1 MAKIAKIG
9 TFEPANRLF
18 LAPLAGITDKSFRRL
33 CAEQGAALVCS
44 EMVSAKA
51 LCYRNKNSE
60 ELLRTDAREGPVAFQ
75 LFGSDPEI
83 MAEAAALLDDRMN
96 VLLDVNMGCPVP
108 KVVKNGEGSALLRNP
123 MQAGRIV
130 EAMKARTKKPV
141 TVKIRAGW
149 DRDSVNAV
157 EIARTLESAGADAIC
172 LHGRTRE
179 QYYSGKADWNL
190 IGRVKASVK
199 IPVIGNGDVCCQKD
213 AARMLRETGCDYV
226 MVARG
231 ALGNPWIFSGGQ
243 PSRNER
249 ATMFLRHALLAAEH
263 KGERMAVLEMRKH
276 AGWYFKGVPGAAAF
290 RHAVN
295 QTTRLDDLIAEVK
308 GLDGSHGS
316 RNSPA
321 SQQGEPPVSQSISR

>member
-1 MAKIAKIG
+1 MMADMAKIGA
-9 TFEPANRLF
+9 FEPASRLF
-18 LAPLAGITDKSFRRL
+18 LAPLAGVTDKSFRRL

-51 LCYRNKNSE
+51 LCHRNKNSE

-75 LFGSDPEI
+75 IFGSDPEI
-83 MAEAAALLDDRMN
+83 MAEAAALLDGRGN

-108 KVVKNGEGSALLRNP
+108 KVVKNGEGSALLQNP
-123 MQAGRIV
+123 LLAGRIV
-130 EAMKARTKKPV
+130 EAMKSRTKKPV

-157 EIARTLESAGADAIC
+157 EMARTLESAGADAIC

-179 QYYSGKADWNL
+179 QYYSGKADWGL
-190 IGRVKASVK
+190 IGHVKASVK
-199 IPVIGNGDVCCQKD
+199 IPVIGNGDVCCPED

-231 ALGNPWIFSGGQ
+231 ALGNPWIFSGER

-249 ATMFLRHALLAAEH
+249 ATMFVRHARLAAEH

-276 AGWYFKGVPGAAAF
+276 AGWYFKGAPGAAAF

-295 QTTRLDDLIAEVK
+295 QITRLDDLILEVK
-308 GLDGSHGS
+308 RWDGG
-316 RNSPA
+316 RVLPA
-321 SQQGEPPVSQSISR
+321 SWQGSPGNQSISR